1 MTNIIKGNVSQER
14 GRILSID
21 ILRGIIMIMMLL
33 DHVRET
39 FFLHAQVPDPMI
51 PDQTSYILFY
61 SRFLAHFCAP
71 IFIMLTGLSAYL
83 YASKKKEP
91 KKEASLFLLKRGIF
105 LVLLELTLVNFAW
118 TFEIPPTRIYLQVIW
133 VIGLSMISLS
143 AILWLP
149 YKVILALSVLL
160 IAFHNLLD
168 NLHFAPDHI
177 FYIPWA
183 ILHDRGWIIISDSM
197 KARTSYPLLPWI
209 GVISFGYLLGPLYKG
224 EKTKRLKYLLTLGA
238 SFLLIFF
245 FIRFLNFY
253 GEKPWESYDKISY
266 TLMSFFNITKYPPSF
281 LFLMLTMGGGLLAL
295 YLLERFPSSKLDFFS
310 VYGSVPMFFY
320 IVHLFLLKFMY
331 LICVSLW
338 GLNQGEYF
346 GVDHMSSI
354 WIIAIVVAIVLYWP
368 MKSFSSFKG
377 KRRDLVWLKYL

>member
-1 MTNIIKGNVSQER
+1 MSTLSKGNISQER

-39 FFLHAQVPDPMI
+39 FFLHAQVPDPMV

-71 IFIMLTGLSAYL
+71 TFVLLTGLSAYL
-83 YASKKKEP
+83 YASKKANP

-105 LVLLELTLVNFAW
+105 LVLLELTLINFAW
-118 TFEIPPTRIYLQVIW
+118 TFEFPPTRIYLQVIW

-149 YKVILALSVLL
+149 RKAILALSVIL

-168 NLHFAPDHI
+168 SISFPPDHI
-177 FYIPWA
+177 LYVPWA

-209 GVISFGYLLGPLYKG
+209 GIISLGYFLGPLYRG
-224 EKTKRLKYLLTLGA
+224 EKSKRLKSLLTLGV
-238 SFLLIFF
+238 SFLVIFF
-245 FIRFLNFY
+245 VVRFLNFY
-253 GEKPWESYDKISY
+253 GEKPWEYYDKFSY

-281 LFLMLTMGGGLLAL
+281 LFIMLTLGGGFLAL
-295 YLLERFPSSKLDFFS
+295 YLLEKFPSQKMEVFS

-320 IVHLFLLKFMY
+320 LVHLYLLKLMY
-331 LICVSLW
+331 LVAVSIW

-346 GVDHMSSI
+346 GVNHMSSI
-354 WIIAIVVAIVLYWP
+354 WLIAIAIAVALYWP
-368 MKSFSSFKG
+368 MKAFSAFKG
-377 KRRDLVWLKYL
+377 KRRDLTWLKYL